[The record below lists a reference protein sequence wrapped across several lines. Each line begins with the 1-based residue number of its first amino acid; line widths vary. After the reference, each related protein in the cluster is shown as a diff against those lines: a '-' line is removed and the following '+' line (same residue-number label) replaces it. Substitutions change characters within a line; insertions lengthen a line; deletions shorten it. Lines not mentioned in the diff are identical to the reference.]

1 MIYKTIEE
9 MEDKKFQKWWSHHP
23 WRIVCVNNKKLVHIN
38 ILLVSAIALLMEG
51 ALGIAGLSESTKYKQ
66 YKNVKSTLSEKQLK
80 EKYSKGQ
87 IARFETYAAIDKKMK
102 QR

>member
-1 MIYKTIEE
+1 MIYKTVEE
-9 MEDKKFQKWWSHHP
+9 VNSEEFQKWWSHHP

-38 ILLVSAIALLMEG
+38 ILLVAVIVMLGEFS
-51 ALGIAGLSESTKYKQ
+51 LGIMGLYESMKYKQ
-66 YKNVKSTLSEKQLK
+66 YKTVKPTLSEKQLK

-87 IARFETYAAIDKKMK
+87 IARFETYATIGKKME